1 MTQAFAILPTLRFL
15 TGSYVCHKFYL
26 KMKPYHEI
34 TKELVKKDTILATAI
49 KSVKEEINP
58 EPGIDIYYSLLSS
71 IVSQQLS
78 VKVAK
83 VIWRRLTELFADQY
97 PTAEQVLLTE
107 DDDLRGVGL
116 SRQKTKYINNVAQFS
131 LDNDIS
137 FDYLNSKTDDEIIKY
152 LTQIVGIGKWTVQ
165 MILMFPMDRPNVF
178 PVDDL
183 GIQTKMK
190 VWYNIELEKKE
201 LRNKLTE
208 IAKKWDPYKT
218 LACKYIWESEK

>member
-1 MTQAFAILPTLRFL
+1 MK
-15 TGSYVCHKFYL
+15 SYY
-26 KMKPYHEI
+26 EI
-34 TKELVKKDTILATAI
+34 TKELAKKDEILEKAI
-49 KSVKEEINP
+49 NTVKQEIKP
-58 EPGIDIYYSLLSS
+58 DPDIDIYYSLLSS

-97 PTAEQVLLTE
+97 PEAKQVLITP
-107 DDDLRGVGL
+107 DDDFRSIGL

-137 FDYLNSKTDDEIIKY
+137 FDYLNKMKDDEIVEY

-190 VWYNIELEKKE
+190 AWYGVDLEKKE
-201 LRNKLTE
+201 LRSKLTQISE
-208 IAKKWDPYKT
+208 KWSPYKT
-218 LACKYIWESEK
+218 LACKYIWESEL